1 MQRSS
6 LESVQ
11 IASPEWRWVVLVAA
25 LLLLVAFTPFLWL
38 ALSDTGEDQWQFMG
52 ILNSNYRD
60 GATYISKMQQGYEG
74 GWLVYFRH
82 SPDIHSPV
90 FIQVL
95 YPLLGHIA
103 RILGIPII
111 ALFHVARVI
120 AALIMYMALYQFAAV
135 IWPRRRSRRI
145 FFLLVTLGSG
155 LGWLAMLFS
164 GTPSTSDFVIPEM
177 FPFYSTLV
185 NVHFPL
191 TIAFLAL
198 LASILIVM
206 FRPGCVDLPT
216 VANGGLV
223 LALLSLGLS
232 LLYPQALV
240 PIGIAVSLYVFLHGV
255 RLRRI
260 PDRELRWWLVLIAPA
275 LPMAGYYV
283 AIVNYNPAVA
293 EWNRQNVTASPDPF
307 TFLIGLGVPL
317 LIALPGIIR
326 AIRHFEQDG
335 DQMMLIWLL
344 SILVVMYLPT
354 NIQRRFTVGIL
365 IVIAYFATRALESFW
380 FNFINRRWRYRLL
393 MAVVPMMTMTT
404 VFILLSNMTIVVG
417 PFLPRDYA
425 NAISWLRTNA
435 DTSEVVVASSEVS
448 IWLPG
453 LAGTRVVY
461 GHPFETLEAAQRE
474 QQIVSWYSGAYSDC
488 RQLLTEYDVRYV
500 IFGPLEQDLGTP
512 TCLSALREVSRFGSV
527 ALYAP

>member
-11 IASPEWRWVVLVAA
+11 ITSAEWRWVVLVAA
-25 LLLLVAFTPFLWL
+25 VLLLVAFAPFIWL
-38 ALSDTGEDQWQFMG
+38 ALSDPGADQWRFMG
-52 ILNSNYRD
+52 ILSSNYRD
-60 GATYISKMQQGYEG
+60 GATYLSKMQQGYEG
-74 GWLVYFRH
+74 AWLVYFRH
-82 SPDIHSPV
+82 SPDTHSPV

-95 YPLLGHIA
+95 YPFLGHIA
-103 RILGIPII
+103 RFLGIPII

-120 AALIMYMALYQFAAV
+120 ASLIMYMALYQFAAV

-155 LGWLAMLFS
+155 LGWLAMLFT
-164 GTPSTSDFVIPEM
+164 GNPSTSDFVIPEM
-177 FPFYSTLV
+177 FPFYSSLV

-191 TIAFLAL
+191 TIAFLSL
-198 LASILIVM
+198 IASVLIVV
-206 FRPGCVDLPT
+206 FRPGCAESPT
-216 VANGGLV
+216 TANGGLAV
-223 LALLSLGLS
+223 ALLSLGLS

-240 PIGIAVSLYVFLHGV
+240 PLGIAVSLYVLLRGI
-255 RLRRI
+255 RLRHI
-260 PDRELRWWLVLIAPA
+260 PDRELRWWLVLVAPA
-275 LPMAGYYV
+275 LPMAAYYV

-293 EWNRQNVTASPDPF
+293 EWNRQNVTASPDLF

-335 DQMMLIWLL
+335 DQMMLIWLF

-365 IVIAYFATRALESFW
+365 ILIAYFATRALESFW

-393 MAVVPMMTMTT
+393 MAVVPTMTMTT
-404 VFILLSNMTIVVG
+404 VFILLSNMTITLG
-417 PFLPRDYA
+417 PFLQRDYA
-425 NAISWLRTNA
+425 DAINWLRANAETNA
-435 DTSEVVVASSEVS
+435 VVVASSEVS

-453 LAGTRVVY
+453 LTGTRVVY
-461 GHPFETLEAAQRE
+461 GHPFETLQAAQRE
-474 QQIVSWYSGAYSDC
+474 QQVVDWFGGVRSDC
-488 RQLLTEYDVRYV
+488 RQFLTEYDVRYV
-500 IFGPLEQDLGTP
+500 VFGPLEQVLGTP
-512 TCLSALREVSRFGSV
+512 SCLSTLREVAGFGSV
-527 ALYAP
+527 AIYAP